1 MIRRLVTLVVLAW
14 LSACAAPVAPPS
26 GPVPPSVSAAE
37 VKVGD
42 YWEYSVRDGYTR
54 LPRGTYRYEVTRSD
68 ASGVAVDVK
77 HEGRL
82 IDAFFYAPGWN
93 PREMPLTNVQRFRYS
108 GQPFPAYPY
117 PLEPGKSWYTIV
129 DALDP
134 ATGRTHRV
142 HVQGKVIGWERIRV
156 PAGEFDVLRVRRFV
170 YADNAVFFQSQEEII
185 QTDWYAPSVRRVVRE
200 EGTSSHVDRSRSDGG
215 GEDGHPLLVK
225 GDWLIAELVGY
236 SAR

>member
-1 MIRRLVTLVVLAW
+1 MRQ
-14 LSACAAPVAPPS
+14 
-26 GPVPPSVSAAE
+26 
-37 VKVGD
+37 
-42 YWEYSVRDGYTR
+42 
-54 LPRGTYRYEVTRSD
+54 
-68 ASGVAVDVK
+68 GVAVDVK
-77 HEGRL
+77 HDGRL

-93 PREMPLTNVQRFRYS
+93 PREMPLTNVQRFRY
-108 GQPFPAYPY
+108 GGAPFPAYAY

-170 YADNAVFFQSQEEII
+170 FADNAEFFKTQEEII

-200 EGTSSHVDRSRSDGG
+200 EGTSRHVDRSRSDGRRRRWHAVG
-215 GEDGHPLLVK
+215 RERRLVDRRARRLLGSLTRAGRIRSACSSSTMRSRPIAPLACQRRL
-225 GDWLIAELVGY
+225 
-236 SAR
+236 